1 MRISPAVPIREE
13 TPSESLTM
21 EGHDEDHKKRAV
33 QDSQRPGII
42 GHSGGEQGH
51 GQRYA
56 AGQSEDGSEEVL
68 QQPEGPV
75 QSPACAAKM
84 ALEELGSEVL

>member
-1 MRISPAVPIREE
+1 MPIREE